1 MSISK
6 ALSGSEH
13 PLKVKHARVAII
25 GTFHS
30 RGAHSFWA
38 VALRQPLQVS
48 LEFLFLCFSFSLF
61 LFGYYGANH
70 LLRYCFNGEHHSKK
84 VMALIL
90 CAENEKKN
98 EVTSRKE
105 KKFKWWKF

>member
-1 MSISK
+1 MFCCFNSQTVSISK
-6 ALSGSEH
+6 ALSGTEM

-48 LEFLFLCFSFSLF
+48 
-61 LFGYYGANH
+61 
-70 LLRYCFNGEHHSKK
+70 
-84 VMALIL
+84 IL
-90 CAENEKKN
+90 
-98 EVTSRKE
+98 V
-105 KKFKWWKF
+105 

>member
-1 MSISK
+1 MFFSIQQTVSISK
-6 ALSGSEH
+6 ALSGTEM

-48 LEFLFLCFSFSLF
+48 RVAFF
-61 LFGYYGANH
+61 YDANH
-70 LLRYCFNGEHHSKK
+70 L
-84 VMALIL
+84 
-90 CAENEKKN
+90 
-98 EVTSRKE
+98 
-105 KKFKWWKF
+105 